1 MSRTPRTPPSDPSPP
16 SASIAPAPG
25 NLRRAD
31 TLIFAGFLLWTF
43 VSLVFPLIDTD
54 FWWHLKT
61 GELMLQGNAPPQVD
75 LYTFTDAD
83 KPWIDLHWGFQVLIA
98 LLHRVGG
105 VNLVILTKAAVIT
118 AAVAIAWRGS
128 GRALP
133 GWLKALLWTLPVIAI
148 SGRGY
153 ERPEMLSQLFLSVWL
168 FVAFQVEERPRFVW
182 LLPAVQLLWVNCH
195 ALFVL
200 GLVVG
205 AAYVADCVARNL
217 AKGKWGLAPPA
228 RAPGGSTL
236 IRVGGLVTLA
246 CFASPYFEEGAL
258 FPLTLYRK
266 FTVEQ
271 AFYSVN
277 IGEFQQPIR
286 FVMKYGLTNIYVIA
300 EAAIFLMTAISFI
313 GLILR
318 RRQWSVL
325 RLVLFAAYS
334 HLAWEA
340 SRNTNIFALV
350 SGVVLCANLGDIFA
364 ARREQFSHRLHAR
377 LSFATGI
384 GIACLFLLV
393 VTGQW
398 NRWGEGNKPFALG
411 ESKDWFMHGPARFA
425 GQPGFPNR
433 AFVSNNGQAAVYSY
447 HNFPP
452 RTVFMDGRLEVCTLQ
467 TFKLYNEILKCMA
480 AGDPGWQSLF
490 DRQGTPRPA
499 VLLDSRTS
507 LIPLVG
513 MMHTPGWRMVYADRS
528 GAVFLDNATADR
540 LHLET
545 ADWSLLELKPELA
558 DAIRRIESSKP
569 GGSRDKNPE

>member
-1 MSRTPRTPPSDPSPP
+1 V
-16 SASIAPAPG
+16 APG
-25 NLRRAD
+25 LISRAD
-31 TLIFAGFLLWTF
+31 TLIPAGFLLWTF
-43 VSLVFPLIDTD
+43 VSLVYPLFDTD

-61 GELMLQGNAPPQVD
+61 GELILQGNAPPQVD
-75 LYTFTDAD
+75 LYTFTDSD

-98 LLHRVGG
+98 VLHRLGG
-105 VNLVILTKAAVIT
+105 VNLVILTKAGVIT
-118 AAVAIAWRGS
+118 AAIAIAWRAS
-128 GRALP
+128 GRSLP
-133 GWLKALLWTLPVIAI
+133 SWLKAPLWTLPVIAI

-153 ERPEMLSQLFLSVWL
+153 ERPEMLSQLFLAVWL
-168 FVAFQVEERPRFVW
+168 FVAFRVEERPRLIW

-205 AAYVADCVARNL
+205 AAYVADDMARNL
-217 AKGKWGLAPPA
+217 ANGKWGLTPPA

-236 IRVGGLVTLA
+236 IRAGGLVALA
-246 CFASPYFEEGAL
+246 CFVSPYFEEGAL

-300 EAAIFLMTAISFI
+300 EAAVWIMTAASFV
-313 GLILR
+313 GLFVR

-340 SRNTNIFALV
+340 SRNTNIFSLV
-350 SGVVLCANLGDIFA
+350 SGVVLCANVGDIFA
-364 ARREQFSHRLHAR
+364 ARKEPLSSGVQAR
-377 LSFATGI
+377 LALATGL
-384 GIACLFLLV
+384 GIACLVILV

-411 ESKDWFMHGPARFA
+411 ESKDWFIHGPARFA
-425 GQPGFPNR
+425 GQEGFPNR

-452 RTVFMDGRLEVCTLQ
+452 RRVFMDGRLEVCTLQ
-467 TFKLYNEILKCMA
+467 TFKLYNEILARMA
-480 AGDPGWQSLF
+480 ASDPSWQMLF
-490 DRQGTPRPA
+490 DQSVAPLPA
-499 VLLDSRTS
+499 VVLDSRTS

-513 MMHTPGWRMVYADRS
+513 MMHTPGWRMVYADRT
-528 GAVFLDNATADR
+528 GAVFLDNAAADR
-540 LHLET
+540 LRLEK
-545 ADWSLLELKPELA
+545 ADWNLLQLRPEVA
-558 DAIRRIESSKP
+558 EVIRQMESSIP
-569 GGSRDKNPE
+569 GRDQGKGPE

>member
-1 MSRTPRTPPSDPSPP
+1 M
-16 SASIAPAPG
+16 APESG
-25 NLRRAD
+25 NRSRAD
-31 TLIFAGFLLWTF
+31 ALIFAGFLLWTF
-43 VSLVFPLIDTD
+43 VSLVYPLIDTD

-75 LYTFTDAD
+75 LYTFMDAD
-83 KPWIDLHWGFQVLIA
+83 KPWIDLHWGFQLLIA
-98 LLHRVGG
+98 LLHRAGG
-105 VNLVILTKAAVIT
+105 VNLVILTKAGVIT

-128 GRALP
+128 GRGLP
-133 GWLKALLWTLPVIAI
+133 GWSKALLWTLPVIAI

-153 ERPEMLSQLFLSVWL
+153 ERPEMLSQLFLSLWL
-168 FVAFQVEERPRFVW
+168 FVAFQVEARPRLVW
-182 LLPAVQLLWVNCH
+182 LLPVVQLLWVNCH

-205 AAYVADCVARNL
+205 GAYSADRVARNL
-217 AKGKWGLAPPA
+217 AKGQWGLAPPA
-228 RAPGGSTL
+228 HVPGGSTL
-236 IRVGGLVTLA
+236 IRAGGLVALA

-277 IGEFQQPIR
+277 VGEFQQPIR

-300 EAAIFLMTAISFI
+300 EAAIFLMTAASFF
-313 GLILR
+313 GLAAR
-318 RRQWSVL
+318 RREWSVL
-325 RLVLFAAYS
+325 RLALFAAYS

-350 SGVVLCANLGDIFA
+350 SGVVLCANVEDFFA
-364 ARREQFSHRLHAR
+364 ARSRQRSPVLHAR
-377 LSFATGI
+377 LSFAGGL
-384 GIACLFLLV
+384 GIACLILLV

-411 ESKDWFMHGPARFA
+411 ESKDWFIHGPARFA

-433 AFVSNNGQAAVYSY
+433 AFVANNGQAAVYSY
-447 HNFPP
+447 HNYPP

-467 TFKLYNEILKCMA
+467 TFKLYNEILGRMA
-480 AGDPGWQSLF
+480 VGDPGWQLLF
-490 DRQGTPRPA
+490 DQSAAARPA

-513 MMHTPGWRMVYADRS
+513 MMQTPGWRMVYADRS
-528 GAVFLDNATADR
+528 GAVFLDNVTADR
-540 LHLET
+540 LHLEK
-545 ADWSLLELKPELA
+545 ADWALLELKPELA
-558 DAIRRIESSKP
+558 EAIRRIESSRP
-569 GGSRDKNPE
+569 EGSREKSPK